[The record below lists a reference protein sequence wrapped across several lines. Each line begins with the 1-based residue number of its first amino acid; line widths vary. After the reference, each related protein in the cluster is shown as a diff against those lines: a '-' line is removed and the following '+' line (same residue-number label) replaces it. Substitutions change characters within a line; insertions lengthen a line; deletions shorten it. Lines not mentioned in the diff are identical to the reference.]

1 MTGHP
6 YRNDGIH
13 LRSPKETMS
22 TQRPRFIAQLS
33 VTFRE
38 FLSGSASGGI
48 ILLICTAAALV
59 WANSPWSDSYT
70 GFWEQQIGISAGSA
84 VLSKTLLHWINDGL
98 MVIFFFFVG
107 LEIKREILVG
117 ELSSF
122 RKSFLP
128 LIAALG
134 GMIGPALIYLLFN
147 SGDPATARGWGI
159 PMATDIAFALGILAL
174 LGDKVP
180 PGLKVFLA
188 ALAIA
193 DDMGAVLVIALFY
206 TSELSL
212 TILAAGGGF
221 FLLLLLANRM
231 NVRSTMVYT
240 LLGIGLWFCF
250 LKSGVHATIAGV
262 LLAATIP
269 VRSKIDTEQFIR
281 DTRESVDSL
290 EHQRG
295 HHQENEQVHHIAALS
310 EAVQS
315 PLHRFEH
322 ALQPYVSFFIMPL
335 FAFANAGVPIQGNIM
350 DALLSPVGLGVS
362 LGLIIG
368 KQAGIFSFVW
378 LAVRLN
384 LAALPSRVTWGM
396 LYGMTW
402 LCAIGFT
409 MSLFIASLAF
419 PSEGALTVSK
429 IAVLSAST
437 VSAVIG
443 YLLLSVKRGRN

>member
-1 MTGHP
+1 MKKQ
-6 YRNDGIH
+6 
-13 LRSPKETMS
+13 SPQIITKLSESFNAFLKGS
-22 TQRPRFIAQLS
+22 T
-33 VTFRE
+33 
-38 FLSGSASGGI
+38 SGGI
-48 ILLICTAAALV
+48 VLLLCTAAAML
-59 WANSPWSDSYT
+59 WANSPWSESYT
-70 GFWEQQIGISAGSA
+70 AVWEQHVSLSFGEAS
-84 VLSKTLLHWINDGL
+84 LSKTLLHWINDGL

-122 RKSFLP
+122 KKSFLP

-147 SGDPATARGWGI
+147 AGDLETSNGWGI

-174 LGDKVP
+174 LGNKVP
-180 PGLKVFLA
+180 TGLKVFLA

-206 TSELSL
+206 TQELSFG
-212 TILAAGGGF
+212 ILAAGGGF
-221 FLLLLLANRM
+221 FLLLLIANRM
-231 NVRSTMVYT
+231 NIRSTAVYT

-269 VRSKIDTEQFIR
+269 VRSKIHTEQFIS
-281 DTRESVDSL
+281 DTRESVDAL
-290 EHQRG
+290 ERRKG
-295 HHQENEQVHHIAALS
+295 HSEENEQIHEIAALS

-322 ALQPYVSFFIMPL
+322 ALQPYVAFFIMPI
-335 FAFANAGVPIQGNIM
+335 FALANAGVTIQGSVL

-368 KQAGIFSFVW
+368 KQAGIFAFVW
-378 LAVRLN
+378 AAVRMNLAV
-384 LAALPSRVTWGM
+384 LPAHVSWGM
-396 LYGMTW
+396 MYGMTW

-409 MSLFIASLAF
+409 MSLFIAGLAF
-419 PSEGALTVSK
+419 NNPEPLIVSK
-429 IAVLSAST
+429 IAILCASA
-437 VSAVIG
+437 VSAVVGYAILSSIG
-443 YLLLSVKRGRN
+443 KGRR